1 MTQPSAPLLR
11 PFTGVRGRFILRTS
25 PRRVLGDSCT
35 LEPTFDSRAG
45 VPEEVLD
52 LLSRYAAVY
61 CGERLQ
67 SEVPR
72 ISVHGGHSRAGS
84 LLMHTAVRS
93 TQDPKFALTF
103 QGVRSAMALHVL
115 PILYREITPV

>member
-11 PFTGVRGRFILRTS
+11 LFTGVRGRFLLRTS

-35 LEPTFDSRAG
+35 LEPTFDGRVG
-45 VPEEVLD
+45 DHEEVLN

-61 CGERLQ
+61 CGKRLQ

-84 LLMHTAVRS
+84 LLMQTAVRS
-93 TQDPKFALTF
+93 AQDPKFALTF
-103 QGVRSAMALHVL
+103 QGVRSAMALQVS
-115 PILYREITPV
+115 PILYR